1 MVGLGYILGLLLK
14 QPTNRQRE
22 NHLMETVFVLQ
33 GYDIGG
39 DTRILVFR
47 YLEDA
52 KREKFEMEKEFE
64 FVDLEEMEVMD

>member
-1 MVGLGYILGLLLK
+1 
-14 QPTNRQRE
+14 
-22 NHLMETVFVLQ
+22 METVFVVQ
-33 GYDIGG
+33 GYNFSG

-64 FVDLEEMEVMD
+64 FVDLDEMEVMD